1 MACNI
6 SSGRGA
12 GCNEFVGGIK
22 SLYILNYDS
31 ELYDNST
38 RSGHDV
44 SFLSGSGVLDVYEY
58 DLKGATNT
66 FDEAG
71 EVSRDNGTSFFTQ
84 TITATFRG
92 LDTGSAAQ
100 FNSMA
105 KGRPHVIVEDY
116 NGVYRI
122 AGMENGC
129 DVQVSTA
136 TGGAMGDLYGATVT
150 FTGMEKN
157 MAFFLSG
164 EAIPSSTSTS
174 VALSS
179 TKIEPGS

>member
-6 SSGRGA
+6 SSGRGT

-22 SLYILNYDS
+22 TLYVVNYDGD
-31 ELYDNST
+31 LYEAST

-44 SFLSGSGVLDVYEY
+44 SFLSGSGTLTAYEY
-58 DLKGATNT
+58 DLKGSTNT

-100 FNSMA
+100 FNAMA

-122 AGMENGC
+122 AGMENGM

-150 FTGMEKN
+150 FTGMERN
-157 MAFFLSG
+157 MAYFLRG

-174 VALSS
+174 ISLS
-179 TKIEPGS
+179 TDKITPGA